1 MPEPSSA
8 PTEALSSWTKSRN
21 YRSICSR
28 ASCVRSKAGACG
40 GLAAEWIGVDVRVV
54 AATNRDLRADVAAG
68 RFREDLF
75 FRLAVAVVSLPPLRK
90 RLDDLPQ
97 LVYSLLADLGQPDLR
112 VSDAAFMAL
121 RAHAW
126 AGNVRE
132 LKNALACAIAFV
144 EPGAVVLEQKHLRL
158 LHETRSDTSNLDGLP
173 LAGQALE
180 RIERAAIR
188 QTLAQ
193 AEGNKMYAARALGI
207 AVSTLYEKLKK
218 YGL

>member
-1 MPEPSSA
+1 
-8 PTEALSSWTKSRN
+8 
-21 YRSICSR
+21 
-28 ASCVRSKAGACG
+28 
-40 GLAAEWIGVDVRVV
+40 
-54 AATNRDLRADVAAG
+54 
-68 RFREDLF
+68 
-75 FRLAVAVVSLPPLRK
+75 
-90 RLDDLPQ
+90 
-97 LVYSLLADLGQPDLR
+97 
-112 VSDAAFMAL
+112 MAL

-144 EPGAVVLEQKHLRL
+144 EPGAVVFEQKHLRL

-188 QTLAQ
+188 QALAQ
-193 AEGNKMYAARALGI
+193 PEGNKMYAPRALGI
-207 AVSTLYEKLKK
+207 AVPTLYEKLNK

>member
-1 MPEPSSA
+1 M
-8 PTEALSSWTKSRN
+8 
-21 YRSICSR
+21 
-28 ASCVRSKAGACG
+28 
-40 GLAAEWIGVDVRVV
+40 
-54 AATNRDLRADVAAG
+54 
-68 RFREDLF
+68 
-75 FRLAVAVVSLPPLRK
+75 
-90 RLDDLPQ
+90 
-97 LVYSLLADLGQPDLR
+97 
-112 VSDAAFMAL
+112 L

-126 AGNVRE
+126 PGNIRE

-144 EPGAVVLEQKHLRL
+144 EPGSAVLEPKHLRL
-158 LHETRSDTSNLDGLP
+158 LAAIEEENAGLDGLP

-193 AEGNKMYAARALGI
+193 ADGNKMFAARTLGI

>member
-1 MPEPSSA
+1 
-8 PTEALSSWTKSRN
+8 
-21 YRSICSR
+21 
-28 ASCVRSKAGACG
+28 
-40 GLAAEWIGVDVRVV
+40 
-54 AATNRDLRADVAAG
+54 
-68 RFREDLF
+68 
-75 FRLAVAVVSLPPLRK
+75 VAVVSLPPLRK

-112 VSDAAFMAL
+112 VSDAAFTAL

-126 AGNVRE
+126 PGNVRE
-132 LKNALACAIAFV
+132 LKNVLACAIAFV
-144 EPGAVVLEQKHLRL
+144 EPGAAVLEQKHLRL
-158 LHETRSDTSNLDGLP
+158 LTETRTDTSNLDGLP

>member
-68 RFREDLF
+68 RS
-75 FRLAVAVVSLPPLRK
+75 VPPLRK

-126 AGNVRE
+126 PGNVRE